1 MNLPCLPHLPC
12 CSVAGRHGRRV
23 LCHQCGGDTAF
34 WHGGLALCLPAGAL
48 AGREGRS
55 CPCHGIALAHVLA
68 AQFFPSQMASHMPSL
83 SLPFFQVAVISVVTA
98 ALVYRYAVDPRHLH
112 HHPSLHGGSLGGLAR
127 PGSSMG
133 AGSAGSMGRLDP
145 GSGTAG
151 LSAAA
156 DLEGQRPGP
165 RHAAPL
171 TWQQVRRGDAQ
182 WGSLK
187 GSVCSSHTVC
197 GALSQLPC

>member
-1 MNLPCLPHLPC
+1 M
-12 CSVAGRHGRRV
+12 
-23 LCHQCGGDTAF
+23 
-34 WHGGLALCLPAGAL
+34 
-48 AGREGRS
+48 
-55 CPCHGIALAHVLA
+55 
-68 AQFFPSQMASHMPSL
+68 
-83 SLPFFQVAVISVVTA
+83 VTA

-182 WGSLK
+182 WGSLCWQQ
-187 GSVCSSHTVC
+187 SDRMWSSLCNRH
-197 GALSQLPC
+197 LMSLLPPLPCCAPPLQVVRDVRSVLGIRSFQIIVLQGGQCTVMLGAAPGHAEASA